1 MTTAITH
8 ARPAQLA
15 LFAERARNYERASRS
30 KRTLAEYAR
39 QWRLFCVWCEAR
51 ELEAMPC
58 PAETLA
64 QWLTERAHEVSISTL
79 SVALSAIAWIH
90 TNSGNATPTS
100 DPRIKRL
107 WEGIRRTHGQP
118 QRQVSPLTSVELR
131 SVCTALPD
139 SPIGVRDRVILTLGM
154 GGALRRSELAALEV
168 RDVERT
174 KAGLVVLIRRSK
186 TDQHGKGH
194 RVGIARGRNRHTC
207 PMRALEAWLELSGLK
222 RGRLLRRMSRS
233 GRVLEA
239 GLRGAAIAEV
249 VKRSVERVGLD
260 AARYSGHSL
269 RSGLATSAA
278 AAGKTDRAIMQQGRW
293 RGREMVD
300 RYVRDARLLDEHNAS
315 KGIGL

>member
-1 MTTAITH
+1 MTAITRAH
-8 ARPAQLA
+8 PAQLA
-15 LFAERARNYERASRS
+15 LFAQRARQYEAASRS

-39 QWRLFCVWCEAR
+39 QWRLFKAWCEAR
-51 ELEAMPC
+51 ELEPLPC

-64 QWLTERAHEVSISTL
+64 LWLTERAHQVSISTL
-79 SVALSAIAWIH
+79 SVALSAIAWVH
-90 TNSGNATPTS
+90 VNSTHATPTS

-107 WEGIRRTHGQP
+107 WEGVRRTHGQP
-118 QRQVSPLTSVELR
+118 QRQVAPLTAAELR
-131 SVCTALPD
+131 SVCAALPD

-154 GGALRRSELAALEV
+154 SGALRRSELAALEV
-168 RDVERT
+168 RDVEGT
-174 KAGLVVLIRRSK
+174 KGGLVVLIRRSK
-186 TDQHGKGH
+186 TDQQGKGH
-194 RVGIARGRNRHTC
+194 RVGVARGRNRQTC
-207 PMRALEAWLELSGLK
+207 PVRALEAWLVLSKLK
-222 RGRLLRRMSRS
+222 RGRLLRRMSRG
-233 GRVLEA
+233 GRVLDA